1 MILYIIIILIIYLF
15 IYLFLIYIC
24 NIKKYTINNV
34 FDQVYLIN
42 LKKDKKKFKIMDK
55 KLKKYNIKYKL
66 FPGINGSKI
75 KNIKLLRYGTA
86 GAVGIKKTQ
95 MNIIKDA
102 IKKKYNRILIMEDD
116 LIFIKDFLK
125 KFNQGY
131 KKIIKKHNDWKL
143 LYLGCSFKYDFKKPR
158 KGFVN
163 ANNSLGNFSVGVDK
177 SVFKKILKSEKDN
190 RPIDDI
196 FVEDIQKKK
205 YKSIVFDPMV
215 ITADVRKPSTTDGK
229 ETLEW
234 YYIRNDID
242 VKDYIF

>member
-1 MILYIIIILIIYLF
+1 
-15 IYLFLIYIC
+15 
-24 NIKKYTINNV
+24 
-34 FDQVYLIN
+34 
-42 LKKDKKKFKIMDK
+42 MDK

-66 FPGINGSKI
+66 FPGIDGSKI

-86 GAVGIKKTQ
+86 GAVGIKQTQ

-102 IKKKYNRILIMEDD
+102 IKNKYNKILIMEDD
-116 LIFIKDFLK
+116 LIFVKDFLK
-125 KFNQGY
+125 KFNNQY
-131 KKIIKKHNDWKL
+131 KKIIKKNSDWKL

-177 SVFKKILKSEKDN
+177 SIFKIILKSEKDD

-196 FVEDIQKKK
+196 FLEDIQKKK

-215 ITADVRKPSTTDGK
+215 ITADVRRSSSTDGK
-229 ETLEW
+229 NSLKW